1 MPEPIWMPA
10 LRYLA
15 GGQSYGVNVPGVA
28 TDALREIVWL
38 QAEIDRLETGHC
50 KDCCCAQSWVAL
62 GITERTGLSIP
73 EEIENLRSEIKRLQ
87 AVVDDRNEAIGVFQE
102 VVERLQDKVARLDTL
117 LHRGLGKGM

>member
-38 QAEIDRLETGHC
+38 QAEVARLETDVT
-50 KDCCCAQSWVAL
+50 KLS
-62 GITERTGLSIP
+62 TEV
-73 EEIENLRSEIKRLQ
+73 K
-87 AVVDDRNEAIGVFQE
+87 
-102 VVERLQDKVARLDTL
+102 RLDTL
-117 LHRGLGKGM
+117 LHRGLGKGDRADEAYKRRHRAMRDFEDGKWAPMQDVIDELCETDDLADEAYERENENA